1 MNGNIK
7 VLNKYE
13 VEKKVE
19 KVEKVFSNVTYL
31 LIKRAFDVVCGIIR
45 SNLSATSYDDS

>member
-1 MNGNIK
+1 MNGNVK

-19 KVEKVFSNVTYL
+19 KELSNVTYL
-31 LIKRAFDVVCGIIR
+31 LIKRAFDIVCGLIR
-45 SNLSATSYDDS
+45 SSLFVTSYGYS